1 MHHTFAPKIALIYGA
16 AVLICPCSVFLRLN
30 NDSLSLPSGSPWTV
44 EVMEGS
50 GTRVAVLGDT
60 IKHFPAGQLSAFDI
74 SAANVSKED
83 IQVHIVSKSRMSR
96 LLVVIISH
104 IEVGNSGTTI
114 GVSCLRQPLYV

>member
-1 MHHTFAPKIALIYGA
+1 MRVYDIGEVDRKYYKHMYVYIIVKKIPLYIFILIF
-16 AVLICPCSVFLRLN
+16 FLGVT
-30 NDSLSLPSGSPWTV
+30 GSPWTV

-83 IQVHIVSKSRMSR
+83 IQVHIVSK
-96 LLVVIISH
+96 L
-104 IEVGNSGTTI
+104 TI
-114 GVSCLRQPLYV
+114 TF